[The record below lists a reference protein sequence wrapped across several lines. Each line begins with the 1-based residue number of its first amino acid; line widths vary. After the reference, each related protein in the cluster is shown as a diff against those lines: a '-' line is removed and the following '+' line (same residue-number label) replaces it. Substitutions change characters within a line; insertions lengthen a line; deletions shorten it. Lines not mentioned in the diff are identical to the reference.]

1 MPPPPRSQRSSVRR
15 PLYVLSRCVP
25 VPPHELR
32 ELRKLS
38 DVGFDVIATSRSP
51 RRAAPRGL
59 AVLDLTRCPDR
70 PLPGT
75 LDGLRG
81 VELFLL
87 VRQDQVIPVQWVS
100 TVQSRRVTVIVEEP
114 SGPAVHV
121 LFIREVRARFRRRHT
136 AVARVV
142 GARLREAGLGNLVPL
157 AHVLLRDMG
166 MIRYPRQLA
175 HAAGIRE
182 KRLRDLCREAGLERS
197 SHFLMLVRCLVY
209 EILIGVEIGV
219 ERMPQREALAFV
231 RIRDTTN
238 LKRQTAPVKEW
249 LRRCRA
255 G

>member
-1 MPPPPRSQRSSVRR
+1 MRR

-38 DVGFDVIATSRSP
+38 DIGFNVIATNRSP
-51 RRAAPRGL
+51 GRAAPHSL
-59 AVLDLTRCPDR
+59 ALLDLTRCPER

-87 VRQDQVIPVQWVS
+87 LRQGQAIPVRWAG
-100 TVQSRRVTVIVEEP
+100 TMQSRRVTVIVEEP
-114 SGPAVHV
+114 NGPAAHV
-121 LFIREVRARFRRRHT
+121 LFIREVRARFRRRNT
-136 AVARVV
+136 AVARAVD
-142 GARLREAGLGNLVPL
+142 GRLREAGLGTLIPL

-166 MIRYPRQLA
+166 TIRYPRQLA

-182 KRLRDLCREAGLERS
+182 KRLSDLCREAGLERS
-197 SHFLMLVRCLVY
+197 SHFLMLMRCLVY

-219 ERMPQREALAFV
+219 ERMPQREALVFV
-231 RIRDTTN
+231 GIRDTTN
-238 LKRQTAPVKEW
+238 LKRQTAPVKKW
-249 LRRCRA
+249 LRRP
-255 G
+255 